1 MRLRLLLVLCM
12 HRLINRY
19 ILKEIALPFFM
30 ILVVL
35 TLVLLLGK
43 ILQLIDLMINKG
55 IRFADIAQLILF
67 LMPSFLMFTI
77 PISLLIAILIGLGRL
92 SGDNEITI
100 MKMSGVS
107 LYQLAF
113 PVIFAALVAF
123 LLTGITTLFLVPYG
137 NVASKNLL
145 FDMVKQK
152 ASIGIQEKVFI
163 DDFRGILLY
172 AEKIPIHGDFLE
184 GVLVSDNRIS
194 KEPSTIIARKAYL
207 ISDPDTLAITLR
219 LEDGTTHTVDAGLKN
234 YRKMDFHFYEVR
246 LDLAES
252 LSEGKKNGTKS
263 STDMTVTELSTILK
277 SKGMKDEAL
286 REMEIEFNKKLT
298 IPLTCLLFALI
309 GLPLGIRAHRSV
321 RSRGFAIGLAV
332 VLIYYLLRLSGE
344 ALVET
349 GRLSPI
355 IGAWAPSGI
364 FAVTGLLLFYFAAR
378 EQSLRVRSSALPPE
392 HGSPPVPFESSLP
405 EAGVVVPSMEEKSQG
420 TTDLRADGGE
430 SPRPFSFTSRP
441 KKGGPKAKRSS

>member
-1 MRLRLLLVLCM
+1 M

-30 ILVVL
+30 ILFVL

-55 IRFADIAQLILF
+55 IRFTDIAQLILF

-113 PVIFAALVAF
+113 PVTFAALVAF
-123 LLTGITTLFLVPYG
+123 LLTGITTLYLVPYG

-234 YRKMDFHFYEVR
+234 YRKMDFHFYDVR

-252 LSEGKKNGTKS
+252 LSERKKNGTKS
-263 STDMTVTELSTILK
+263 STDMTVTELSTMLN
-277 SKGMKDEAL
+277 SKGMKDEDL
-286 REMEIEFNKKLT
+286 REMEIELNKKLT
-298 IPLTCLLFALI
+298 IPLACLLFALI

-355 IGAWAPSGI
+355 IGSWAPSGI
-364 FAVTGLLLFYFAAR
+364 FAVTGLLLFYLAAR
-378 EQSLRVRSSALPPE
+378 EQSLRVRSSALPPD
-392 HGSPPVPFESSLP
+392 HGSPPLPFESSLP
-405 EAGVVVPSMEEKSQG
+405 EAGAVVPSMEEKSQG
-420 TTDLRADGGE
+420 TTDSRTSGGE
-430 SPRPFSFTSRP
+430 IPHPISFTSRP
-441 KKGGPKAKRSS
+441 EKGGPKAKRSS

>member
-1 MRLRLLLVLCM
+1 M

-30 ILVVL
+30 ILFVL

-55 IRFADIAQLILF
+55 IRFTDISQLILF

-100 MKMSGVS
+100 LKMSGVS

-113 PVIFAALVAF
+113 PVFFAALVAF

-145 FDMVKQK
+145 FDMVKMK

-172 AEKIPIHGDFLE
+172 AEKIPIHGEFLE

-207 ISDPDTLAITLR
+207 ISDPDTMAITLR

-234 YRKMDFHFYEVR
+234 YRKMDFHFYDVR
-246 LDLAES
+246 LDLSEA
-252 LSEGKKNGTKS
+252 LSEGKKSGTKS

-277 SKGMKDEAL
+277 SKGIKDEAL
-286 REMEIEFNKKLT
+286 REMLIELHKKLT
-298 IPLTCLLFALI
+298 VPLTCLLFALI
-309 GLPLGIRAHRSV
+309 GLPLGIRAHRSI

-332 VLIYYLLRLSGE
+332 VLVYYLLRLSGE

-355 IGAWAPSGI
+355 VGAWAPSGI
-364 FAVTGLLLFYFAAR
+364 FAVAGLLLFFLAAR
-378 EQSLRVRSSALPPE
+378 ERSLRVRLSAPPPN
-392 HGSPPVPFESSLP
+392 HGSPPWPFISSFS
-405 EAGVVVPSMEEKSQG
+405 EAKAANPSMEMKSQG
-420 TTDLRADGGE
+420 TADLRAAEGE
-430 SPRPFSFTSRP
+430 SPRPFSSTSRP
-441 KKGGPKAKRSS
+441 EKDGPKVKESS

>member
-1 MRLRLLLVLCM
+1 M

-30 ILVVL
+30 ILFVL

-55 IRFADIAQLILF
+55 IRSTDIAQVILF

-100 MKMSGVS
+100 LKMSGVS
-107 LYQLAF
+107 FHQLAL
-113 PVIFAALVAF
+113 PVIFAAFVAF
-123 LLTGITTLFLVPYG
+123 LLTGLTTLFFVPYG

-172 AEKIPIHGDFLE
+172 AEKIPVNGDFLE

-194 KEPSTIIARKAYL
+194 KEPSTIIARKAYF

-219 LEDGTTHTVDAGLKN
+219 LEDGTTHTVTADLKN
-234 YRKMDFHFYEVR
+234 YRKMDFHFYDVR
-246 LDLAES
+246 LDLSES
-252 LSEGKKNGTKS
+252 LSEGKKKDGTKS
-263 STDMTVTELSTILK
+263 STDMTVTELSAMLK
-277 SKGMKDEAL
+277 SKGIKEEAL
-286 REMEIEFNKKLT
+286 REVEIELHKKLT

-309 GLPLGIRAHRSV
+309 GLPLGIRAQHRSV

-355 IGAWAPSGI
+355 IGAWAPSGV
-364 FAVTGLLLFYFAAR
+364 FAVAGLLLFYLASR
-378 EQSLRVRSSALPPE
+378 EQSLRARSTALPPG
-392 HGSPPVPFESSLP
+392 HGSPPVPFENSCP
-405 EAGVVVPSMEEKSQG
+405 EAGADVNSVEEKSRG
-420 TTDLRADGGE
+420 AKDLRAAGKE
-430 SPRPFSFTSRP
+430 SPRSHSFTSQP
-441 KKGGPKAKRSS
+441 EKGETQAKRSS